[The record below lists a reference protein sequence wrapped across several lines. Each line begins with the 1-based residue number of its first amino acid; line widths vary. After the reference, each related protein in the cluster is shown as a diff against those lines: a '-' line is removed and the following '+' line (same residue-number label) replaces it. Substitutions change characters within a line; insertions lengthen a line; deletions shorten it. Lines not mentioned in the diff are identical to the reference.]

1 VSGASRPGSPQWCDD
16 CYGRHTQE
24 RRLAILRRCLH
35 MTTEELRLAWSH
47 FWPATTAGKR
57 QLRRDRA
64 ALREG
69 K

>member
-1 VSGASRPGSPQWCDD
+1 MSVVGPGSPYWCDD

-24 RRLAILRRCLH
+24 RRLAILRRCAH
-35 MTTEELRLAWSH
+35 MTREEIQAEWSH
-47 FWPATTAGKR
+47 FWPLDDSGRR
-57 QLRRDRA
+57 QYRRDRA

>member
-1 VSGASRPGSPQWCDD
+1 
-16 CYGRHTQE
+16 
-24 RRLAILRRCLH
+24 
-35 MTTEELRLAWSH
+35 MTTEELRLAWDH
-47 FWPATTAGKR
+47 FWPRSEAGKR